1 MRDEPDDVPDRLLL
15 DEMFSPLVAQILTTR
30 GIDCIA
36 VGSDP
41 ILKGRPD
48 HALLQFAADQK
59 RVIVTADIRDFE
71 LARAERRSRRLAN
84 PGAIWVSSAAF
95 GTDRRLVGRL
105 ADALEEAARGHAAS
119 SGGGSTWLSR
129 GIDP

>member
-1 MRDEPDDVPDRLLL
+1 MTDEPDDVPDRLLL

-36 VGSDP
+36 VGADL
-41 ILKGRPD
+41 ILKGQSD
-48 HALLQFAADQK
+48 QALLQFAADDQ

-71 LARAERRSRRLAN
+71 LALGERRSRGLAN

-95 GTDRRLVGRL
+95 STDRRFVGRL
-105 ADALEEAARGHAAS
+105 ADALEEAARRHAAP
-119 SGGGSTWLSR
+119 SGGGSTWLTR
-129 GIDP
+129 GLDP